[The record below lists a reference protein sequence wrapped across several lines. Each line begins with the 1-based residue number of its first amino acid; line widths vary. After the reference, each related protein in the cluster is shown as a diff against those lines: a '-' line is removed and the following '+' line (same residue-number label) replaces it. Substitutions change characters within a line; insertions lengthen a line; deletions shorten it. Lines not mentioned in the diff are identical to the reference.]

1 MAKKRMGL
9 MCASQLIPAL
19 QDLLLPYSMFL
30 LYAFATRH
38 MFLLYAFG
46 AFAVCLRYTSRSAAS
61 SASKVKCCCV
71 LVGSTRYVSIYIGV
85 APACIRQYVHPP
97 IRASA
102 KNTFYGCLYSFQN
115 ISDPPTDQVWH
126 PPIGPVPCC
135 QVRIY
140 HMLRQ
145 FQFSVLKWNKQVQC
159 PIRVDLR
166 VEGCHCV

>member
-19 QDLLLPYSMFL
+19 QDLLLPYSMV
-30 LYAFATRH
+30 
-38 MFLLYAFG
+38 G

-71 LVGSTRYVSIYIGV
+71 LVGSARYVSIYIGV
-85 APACIRQYVHPP
+85 APTCIR
-97 IRASA
+97 A

-126 PPIGPVPCC
+126 PPITPVPCC

-140 HMLRQ
+140 HMLR
-145 FQFSVLKWNKQVQC
+145 
-159 PIRVDLR
+159 
-166 VEGCHCV
+166 